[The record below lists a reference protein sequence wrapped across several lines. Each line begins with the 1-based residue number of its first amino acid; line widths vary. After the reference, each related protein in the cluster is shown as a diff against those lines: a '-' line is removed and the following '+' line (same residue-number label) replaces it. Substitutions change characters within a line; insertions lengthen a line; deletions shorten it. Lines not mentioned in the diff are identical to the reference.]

1 MKIKH
6 TISNQDLETDNLS
19 PQLESL
25 RHQESGYKVPDG
37 YFDALSPRIIDRINE
52 KDNKVLS
59 KSGFFVFRKPVVWAP
74 IMAVA
79 VAAVLLI
86 FIVPPKTNQIIPV
99 YDELADI
106 NMAYDASYA
115 EEVLLAESYN
125 RDKEIEI
132 AVNSIPVT
140 TAINEN
146 SDLSE
151 DLIEEYLKDQ
161 DIEIEIITEY

>member
-1 MKIKH
+1 MKTKH
-6 TISNQDLETDNLS
+6 TISKPDQEIDKLS
-19 PQLESL
+19 PRLESL
-25 RHQESGYKVPDG
+25 RNEESGYKVPDG

-52 KDNKVLS
+52 KENGALS
-59 KSGFFVFRKPVVWAP
+59 KSGIFVFRKPVVWAP

-86 FIVPPKTNQIIPV
+86 FIVPSKTNQIIPV

-125 RDKEIEI
+125 HDKEIEV
-132 AVNSIPVT
+132 AVSTIPAT
-140 TAINEN
+140 TTINEN

-161 DIEIEIITEY
+161 DIEIEILIEY

>member
-6 TISNQDLETDNLS
+6 TISKQDQETDNLS

-25 RHQESGYKVPDG
+25 RHNESGYKVPVG

-59 KSGFFVFRKPVVWAP
+59 KSGILVFRKPVVWAP
-74 IMAVA
+74 LMAVA

-86 FIVPPKTNQIIPV
+86 FIVPPKKNQIIPV

-125 RDKEIEI
+125 HDKEIEI
-132 AVNSIPVT
+132 AVNAIPVT
-140 TAINEN
+140 TSVSES
-146 SDLSE
+146 SDLTE
-151 DLIEEYLKDQ
+151 DEIEEYLKDQ